1 MLNTIITFLEQSIE
15 LFKKN
20 YNLFLSLSVVS
31 GLIAFFYQTFQN
43 YAFSQNE
50 SIGKVLLVIFSVV
63 FLIFGFIYYGSRINI
78 SLFLLIN
85 DKIKSKETSISKVF
99 DESKNLFWT
108 YFKTTVKLGLLLMIP
123 IILFMIALLP
133 EINIFIKAILV
144 ITPVIAILYIV
155 LNYGLAI
162 NVSILE
168 PDEISYFTKS
178 KELFEINKKMV
189 VLLFLIVI
197 GLSALASHMPFW
209 IFGNA
214 YIFNIIDRNLF
225 LSTIL
230 TVFISPIL
238 SGFSI
243 YTYWYLNSRI
253 ESNKNEQEGNA
264 LGIDGSEM

>member
-43 YAFSQNE
+43 YAFNQNE
-50 SIGKVLLVIFSVV
+50 SIAKVLLVIFSIL

-78 SLFLLIN
+78 SLFLLID
-85 DKIKSKETSISKVF
+85 DKINSRETSISKVF

-108 YFKTTVKLGLLLMIP
+108 YFTTTVKLGLLLMIP

-133 EINIFIKAILV
+133 EINIFIKAVLV
-144 ITPVIAILYIV
+144 IIPAIAILYIV

-162 NVSILE
+162 NVSILQ
-168 PDEISYFTKS
+168 PDEISYFNKS
-178 KELFEINKKMV
+178 KELFETNKKMV
-189 VLLFLIVI
+189 FLLFLLVLGIP
-197 GLSALASHMPFW
+197 ALVSYMPSW
-209 IFGNA
+209 IFGNT
-214 YIFNIIDRNLF
+214 YIFNIIDRNSF

-230 TVFISPIL
+230 TVFISPIS
-238 SGFSI
+238 SGFII

-264 LGIDGSEM
+264 LGIDSSEI